1 MPESIRVARNGAIAT
16 VILHRPAV
24 RNAVDPP
31 TATALAQACLSL
43 DRDPEIRA
51 LVLWGEGAS
60 RSRSGATC
68 GLPRST
74 QRSVSFAGVGAC
86 R

>member
-1 MPESIRVARNGAIAT
+1 

-43 DRDPEIRA
+43 GRDAEIRA
-51 LVLWGEGAS
+51 LVLWGEGGLEIAFWCDL
-60 RSRSGATC
+60 RVAEEHAT
-68 GLPRST
+68 L
-74 QRSVSFAGVGAC
+74 GVFC
-86 R
+86 RRWGVPLIDGGTWRPTRRL